1 MTTKEM
7 NFTNMNIKDFIE
19 YIITFDN
26 IDDILENC
34 KTQSEKG
41 FIFERLFD
49 IVIKFGFCDIFTN
62 SNFYHLNGNSNNG
75 KLKIL
80 ENLTQYLSEK
90 VISGN
95 SSGCSDI
102 TLQNKNDNT
111 YIFISSKYPKSNED
125 IKKQKSVD
133 YYDIQNIIAMATKNK
148 HIYKNYKIY
157 LVVPNKKTVLDKV
170 KNANES
176 SEYITEHMTEDN
188 ILDKNDLNKYFL
200 AFKQDIIKNKDNDW
214 NEIYL
219 SPKENL
225 VLRFHQELIT
235 HKTSTL
241 IEEGNKAFLWGCKC
255 RSGKTYMIG
264 GVIIKQL
271 NIMKKLNVLII
282 TPAPTETLPQF
293 TDDLFN
299 KFKDFDKFKIH
310 HIEGS
315 KKLNSLELDNN
326 NIFVMSKQLLQKYIN
341 ENTIMTIK
349 NLKLDIIA
357 FDENHFSGTTN
368 LSKNILDSYSSKNT
382 VKIYL
387 TATYNKPLQEWNILP
402 ECQMYWD
409 IEDEQICKSILVDN
423 TNLNKLKEKHGDE
436 YIEKTIKYYTNL
448 GLSLN
453 DIFKS
458 YERMPELH
466 LITNMFDSQRYDIIK
481 ENIMGSHYG
490 FSFDV
495 LFSLNKDK
503 QFNYKNEVKT
513 ILRYI
518 SGSEKEQ
525 DFKTGDKSIFTR
537 INNICSRTPF
547 TQIWFLP
554 SDNINLIS
562 QNLKSLMFED
572 KILKKYNVMC
582 INRVNNDLAKDIKD
596 EIMKQEI
603 ITKSEGKQGLILL
616 AGNMLSLGITINSC
630 DIVMLMN
637 NTLSAD
643 KVMQQMYRC
652 MTEGQNKKM
661 GFVVDLNI
669 SRVLQ
674 TCINYTVYKNSKSVE
689 DKIKYLVENHLINI
703 DIDMMK
709 SKKLNSDGIVKKLM
723 DIWKG
728 DPINNFR
735 SLLQN
740 LDNDCTIFDNPTQKL
755 LNTSFTNSLKD
766 NKVNSTVEFKDND
779 DELQI
784 LPSGKEKNK
793 DNDSNISNES
803 DELEEKKEEEIKIS
817 FTKDV
822 LPYVIPLTCILTIE
836 DKNKDF
842 INMLN
847 NIKESKELLEIFD
860 DQCLIWW
867 NKKGLINIIHDIIVK
882 YFDKSS
888 NTYNISVQFKM
899 SIQSLLD
906 RPKELLEL
914 IGDCLKPK
922 AIEKKTFGEVFTPMD
937 FINDNML
944 KDIEEYWLKNK
955 NENIWTNE
963 KLTWYDPATGMG
975 NYPIAIYYKLMEGLK
990 TKIPNEELR
999 KKHIIEKQLYM
1010 GELNKKNCFVVK
1022 QIFNINNEY
1031 KLNLY
1036 EGDTLN
1042 LKLNEVFGKTKFD
1055 IIIGNP
1061 PYNEELKTKQGSAP
1075 ALYNKFIEYYMNKC
1089 NLLSFIVPSRW
1100 FAGGKGLDKFRDM
1113 MLKKTDIV
1121 YIKHY
1126 NDACTIFGNSV
1137 DIKGGVNYFLIDGE
1151 YNGLCDYNGSSLK
1164 LSNYDVFVDSKYY
1177 DIINKV
1183 IKHNSLSEIFIGQ
1196 SYSGINSNDDRLI
1209 DKNTNTTLLCYV
1221 SQQKGFIKYIEKDK
1235 ITKER
1240 NFNKWKI
1247 ITAEASFEG
1256 SSGFGN
1262 MFIGKPNEICNQSY
1276 VIFEVS
1282 SDDEAKSLLSYM
1294 KCKLPNFMLSLR
1306 KISQHISKATC
1317 KWIPL
1322 PPLNKDWTDD
1332 MIYKYYK
1339 LSENEIKLIKETKV
1353 SGYNDIKPIDINEP
1367 KIIKD
1372 GLKQYYLIDNKLYK
1386 VKKDKTQGDLFGS
1399 YKDGKIIEG
1408 VEETTNLIIVKGK
1421 KSKSKNNEEVNII
1434 ENDDEILTVSKKKT
1448 SKSKINII
1456 DDNETD
1462 NIINAVS
1469 KKKTSTPKKIINDD
1483 NVILEEP
1490 EIKVKKIIKKKVK
1503 TNTDIEL

>member
-1 MTTKEM
+1 MNTKEM
-7 NFTNMNIKDFIE
+7 NFTNMNIKNFID

-26 IDDILENC
+26 IDDILDNC
-34 KTQSEKG
+34 KTQSKKG

-49 IVIKFGFCDIFTN
+49 IVIKFGFCDVFTN
-62 SNFYHLNGNSNNG
+62 SNFNHLSGNSNNA

-80 ENLTQYLSEK
+80 ENLNQYLNEK
-90 VISGN
+90 VLSGN
-95 SSGCSDI
+95 SGGCSDI

-125 IKKQKSVD
+125 KKNAKSVD

-148 HIYKNYKIY
+148 HIYKNYKIFI
-157 LVVPNKKTVLDKV
+157 VVPNKKKVLDKV

-176 SEYITEHMTEDN
+176 SKYITEHMTVDN
-188 ILDKNDLNKYFL
+188 ILDKDDLNKYFL
-200 AFKQDIIKNKDNDW
+200 AFKQDIIKNKNKDW

-225 VLRFHQELIT
+225 ILRFHQELIT

-241 IEEGNKAFLWGCKC
+241 IEEGNKSFLWGCKC

-271 NIMKKLNVLII
+271 DIMKKLNVLII

-293 TDDLFN
+293 TNDLFN

-341 ENTIMTIK
+341 EKTIMTIK

-402 ECQMYWD
+402 ECQMFWD

-436 YIEKTIKYYTNL
+436 YIEKTIKYYNKL
-448 GLSLN
+448 GLTLN
-453 DIFKS
+453 NIFKS

-525 DFKTGDKSIFTR
+525 DYKTSDKSIFTR
-537 INNICSRTPF
+537 INNSCSRTPF

-562 QNLKSLMFED
+562 QNLKSLMVED

-582 INRVNNDLAKDIKD
+582 INRITNDLAKDIKD
-596 EIMKQEI
+596 EILKQEI
-603 ITKSEGKQGLILL
+603 ITKSEGKHGLILL

-637 NTLSAD
+637 NTLSSD

-674 TCINYTVYKNSKSVE
+674 TCINYTIYKNSKSVE

-703 DIDMMK
+703 DIDMMQ

-735 SLLQN
+735 SLLRN

-766 NKVNSTVEFKDND
+766 NKVNSTVEFKDD
-779 DELQI
+779 GDELQV

-793 DNDSNISNES
+793 DSGSNISNES

-888 NTYNISVQFKM
+888 NTYNISVQVKM

-937 FINDNML
+937 FINDKML
-944 KDIEEYWLKNK
+944 TDIEEYWMKK
-955 NENIWTNE
+955 HNENIWTNE

-975 NYPIAIYYKLMEGLK
+975 NYPIAIYYKLIEGLK

-1022 QIFNINNEY
+1022 QIFNINNTY

-1042 LKLNEVFGKTKFD
+1042 VKLNEVFGKTKFD

-1061 PYNEELKTKQGSAP
+1061 PYNEELTTVGAKP
-1075 ALYNKFIEYYMNKC
+1075 LYNKFIEYYVNKC
-1089 NLLSFIVPSRW
+1089 NMLSFIVPSRW
-1100 FAGGKGLDKFRDM
+1100 FAGGKGLDKFREM
-1113 MLKKTDIV
+1113 MINRTDIL

-1126 NDACTIFGNSV
+1126 DDACKIFGNSV
-1137 DIKGGVNYFLIDGE
+1137 DIKGGVNYFLIDKD
-1151 YNGLCDYNGSSLK
+1151 YNGLCDYNGSK
-1164 LSNYDVFVDSKYY
+1164 VKFNTFDVILDSKYY
-1177 DIINKV
+1177 GLVNKFLDKEPIIN
-1183 IKHNSLSEIFIGQ
+1183 IYLGRYF
-1196 SYSGINSNDDRLI
+1196 GIESNDKNLTDNNKLI
-1209 DKNTNTTLLCYV
+1209 KCYV
-1221 SQQKGFIKYIEKDK
+1221 SQQKGFIKYIDK
-1235 ITKER
+1235 KIVKKEYNFFKVITTR
-1240 NFNKWKI
+1240 AAYGAN
-1247 ITAEASFEG
+1247 
-1256 SSGFGN
+1256 SGFGN
-1262 MFIGKPNEICNQSY
+1262 TFIGTPNEIHTGSY
-1276 VIFEVS
+1276 ISFKCSNEG
-1282 SDDEAKSLLSYM
+1282 DAKSLLSYM
-1294 KCKLPNFMLSLR
+1294 KCKLPNLLLSLR
-1306 KISQHISKATC
+1306 KSSQDISEATC

-1353 SGYNDIKPIDINEP
+1353 SGYNDVKPIDVNEP

-1372 GLKQYYLIDNKLYK
+1372 GRKQYYLIDNKLYK

-1399 YKDGKIIEG
+1399 YKDDKIIEG
-1408 VEETTNLIIVKGK
+1408 VEETTDLIIVKGK
-1421 KSKSKNNEEVNII
+1421 KSKSKNNEEANII

-1456 DDNETD
+1456 DDN
-1462 NIINAVS
+1462 
-1469 KKKTSTPKKIINDD
+1469 
-1483 NVILEEP
+1483 VILKEEP

-1503 TNTDIEL
+1503 NNTDIEL

>member
-1 MTTKEM
+1 M
-7 NFTNMNIKDFIE
+7 
-19 YIITFDN
+19 
-26 IDDILENC
+26 IDD
-34 KTQSEKG
+34 
-41 FIFERLFD
+41 
-49 IVIKFGFCDIFTN
+49 
-62 SNFYHLNGNSNNG
+62 
-75 KLKIL
+75 
-80 ENLTQYLSEK
+80 
-90 VISGN
+90 
-95 SSGCSDI
+95 
-102 TLQNKNDNT
+102 
-111 YIFISSKYPKSNED
+111 
-125 IKKQKSVD
+125 
-133 YYDIQNIIAMATKNK
+133 NK

-157 LVVPNKKTVLDKV
+157 LVVPNKKKVLDKV

-176 SEYITEHMTEDN
+176 SEYITEHMTEEN

-219 SPKENL
+219 LPKDNL

-241 IEEGNKAFLWGCKC
+241 IEEGNKSFLWGCKC

-271 NIMKKLNVLII
+271 DIMKKLNVLII

-341 ENTIMTIK
+341 EKTIMTIK

-436 YIEKTIKYYTNL
+436 YIEKTIKYYNKL

-458 YERMPELH
+458 YEKMPELH

-503 QFNYKNEVKT
+503 KFNYKNEVKT

-554 SDNINLIS
+554 SDNINFIS
-562 QNLKSLMFED
+562 QNLKSLMVED

-582 INRVNNDLAKDIKD
+582 INRINNDLAKDIKD
-596 EIMKQEI
+596 EILKQEN

-637 NTLSAD
+637 NTLSSD

-703 DIDMMK
+703 DIDMMQ

-735 SLLQN
+735 SLLRN

-766 NKVNSTVEFKDND
+766 NKVNSTVEFKDD
-779 DELQI
+779 GDELQV

-793 DNDSNISNES
+793 DSDSNISNES
-803 DELEEKKEEEIKIS
+803 DEIEEKKEEEIKIS

-867 NKKGLINIIHDIIVK
+867 NKKGLINIIHDIIIK

-937 FINDNML
+937 FINDKML

-990 TKIPNEELR
+990 TKIPNEEQR

-1022 QIFNINNEY
+1022 QIFNINNTY

-1042 LKLNEVFGKTKFD
+1042 VKLNEVFGKTKFN

-1061 PYNEELKTKQGSAP
+1061 PYNEELTSVGAKP
-1075 ALYNKFIEYYMNKC
+1075 LYHKFIEYYVNKC

-1100 FAGGKGLDKFRDM
+1100 FAGGKGLDKFREM
-1113 MLKKTDIV
+1113 MINRTDIL

-1126 NDACTIFGNSV
+1126 IDATKIFGNTVS
-1137 DIKGGVNYFLIDGE
+1137 IEGGVNYFLIDKE
-1151 YNGLCDYNGSSLK
+1151 YNGLCDYNGSKVKFNNFDIIL
-1164 LSNYDVFVDSKYY
+1164 DSKYY
-1177 DIINKV
+1177 DIVNKFV
-1183 IKHNSLSEIFIGQ
+1183 E
-1196 SYSGINSNDDRLI
+1196 YSKITDLYLGRYFGIESNDKNLI
-1209 DKNTNTTLLCYV
+1209 DDNKLIKCYV
-1221 SQQKGFIKYIEKDK
+1221 SQQKGFIKYIDK
-1235 ITKER
+1235 KFVKKEY
-1240 NFNKWKI
+1240 NFFKV
-1247 ITAEASFEG
+1247 ITARANG
-1256 SSGFGN
+1256 GNGCFGN
-1262 MFIGKPNEICNQSY
+1262 IFIGNQLEIHTGSYISFKVSNEI
-1276 VIFEVS
+1276 
-1282 SDDEAKSLLSYM
+1282 EAKSLLSYM

-1306 KISQHISKATC
+1306 KISQDISEATC

-1322 PPLNKDWTDD
+1322 PPLNKEWNDEEV
-1332 MIYKYYK
+1332 YKYFK
-1339 LSENEIKLIKETKV
+1339 LSEDDIKLIKETKV
-1353 SGYNDIKPIDINEP
+1353 NGYNDVKPIDINEP

-1399 YKDGKIIEG
+1399 YKDDKIIEG
-1408 VEETTNLIIVKGK
+1408 VEETTDLIIVKGK

-1434 ENDDEILTVSKKKT
+1434 ENDDEILTVSKKKHQNQ
-1448 SKSKINII
+1448 K
-1456 DDNETD
+1456 
-1462 NIINAVS
+1462 
-1469 KKKTSTPKKIINDD
+1469 
-1483 NVILEEP
+1483 
-1490 EIKVKKIIKKKVK
+1490 
-1503 TNTDIEL
+1503 

>member
-7 NFTNMNIKDFIE
+7 NFTNMNIKDFID
-19 YIITFDN
+19 YIITFDDV
-26 IDDILENC
+26 DDILENC

-49 IVIKFGFCDIFTN
+49 IVIKFGYCNVFTN
-62 SNFYHLNGNSNNG
+62 SNFNHLSGNSNNA

-80 ENLTQYLSEK
+80 ENINQYLNEK
-90 VISGN
+90 VLSGN
-95 SSGCSDI
+95 SGGCSDI
-102 TLQNKNDNT
+102 TLQNKDDNT

-157 LVVPNKKTVLDKV
+157 LVVPNKKKVLDKV

-200 AFKQDIIKNKDNDW
+200 AFKQDIIKNKLEDW
-214 NEIYL
+214 QSIYL
-219 SPKENL
+219 NSKENL
-225 VLRFHQELIT
+225 ILRFHQELIT
-235 HKTSTL
+235 QKTSNL
-241 IEEGNKAFLWGCKC
+241 IEEGNKSFLWGCKC
-255 RSGKTYMIG
+255 RSGKTYMFG

-271 NIMKKLNVLII
+271 KVKNKLNVLII
-282 TPAPTETLPQF
+282 TPAPTETSPQF
-293 TDDLFN
+293 TNDLFN

-315 KKLNSLELDNN
+315 KSLDSIETSDN

-341 ENTIMTIK
+341 EKTIMTIK

-436 YIEKTIKYYTNL
+436 YIEKTIKYYNKL

-503 QFNYKNEVKT
+503 LFNYKNEVKT

-572 KILKKYNVMC
+572 EILKKYNVMC
-582 INRVNNDLAKDIKD
+582 INRINNDLAKDIKD
-596 EIMKQEI
+596 EIIKQEI

-703 DIDMMK
+703 DIDMMH

-735 SLLQN
+735 SLLRN

-766 NKVNSTVEFKDND
+766 NKVNSTVEFKDD
-779 DELQI
+779 YDELQV

-793 DNDSNISNES
+793 DSDSNISNES

-937 FINDNML
+937 FINDKML
-944 KDIEEYWLKNK
+944 KDIEEYWMKK
-955 NENIWTNE
+955 HNENIWTNE

-990 TKIPNEELR
+990 TKIPNEEQR

-1042 LKLNEVFGKTKFD
+1042 VKLNEVFGKTKFD

-1061 PYNEELKTKQGSAP
+1061 PYNEELTSVGAKP
-1075 ALYNKFIEYYMNKC
+1075 LYNKFIEYYVNKC
-1089 NLLSFIVPSRW
+1089 NMLSFIVPSRW
-1100 FAGGKGLDKFRDM
+1100 FAGGKGLDKFREM
-1113 MLKKTDIV
+1113 MINRTDIL

-1126 NDACTIFGNSV
+1126 DDACKIFGNSV
-1137 DIKGGVNYFLIDGE
+1137 DIKGGVNYFLIDDT
-1151 YNGLCDYNGSSLK
+1151 YNGLCDYNGSK
-1164 LSNYDVFVDSKYY
+1164 VKFNTFDVILDSKYY
-1177 DIINKV
+1177 GLVNKFLDKETIIN
-1183 IKHNSLSEIFIGQ
+1183 IYLGRYF
-1196 SYSGINSNDDRLI
+1196 GIESNDKNLTDDNKLI
-1209 DKNTNTTLLCYV
+1209 KCYV
-1221 SQQKGFIKYIEKDK
+1221 SQQKGFIKYIDK
-1235 ITKER
+1235 KLVKKEYNFYKVITTR
-1240 NFNKWKI
+1240 AAFGAN
-1247 ITAEASFEG
+1247 
-1256 SSGFGN
+1256 SGFGN
-1262 MFIGKPNEICNQSY
+1262 TFIGDPNEIHTGSY
-1276 VIFEVS
+1276 ISFKVS
-1282 SDDEAKSLLSYM
+1282 NENEAKSLLSYM
-1294 KCKLPNFMLSLR
+1294 KCKLPNLLLSLR
-1306 KISQHISKATC
+1306 KSSQDISESTC

-1322 PPLNKDWTDD
+1322 PPLNKEWNDEEV
-1332 MIYKYYK
+1332 YKYFK
-1339 LSENEIKLIKETKV
+1339 LSENEIKLIKETKI
-1353 SGYNDIKPIDINEP
+1353 SGYNDVKPIDVNEP

-1386 VKKDKTQGDLFGS
+1386 VKKDKTQGNLFGS

-1421 KSKSKNNEEVNII
+1421 KSKSTNNEEVNII

-1448 SKSKINII
+1448 SKLKINII
-1456 DDNETD
+1456 DDNDID

-1469 KKKTSTPKKIINDD
+1469 KKKTSKSKINIISD
-1483 NVILEEP
+1483 NVILEEEP
-1490 EIKVKKIIKKKVK
+1490 KIKVKKIIKKKVK
-1503 TNTDIEL
+1503 NNTDIEL